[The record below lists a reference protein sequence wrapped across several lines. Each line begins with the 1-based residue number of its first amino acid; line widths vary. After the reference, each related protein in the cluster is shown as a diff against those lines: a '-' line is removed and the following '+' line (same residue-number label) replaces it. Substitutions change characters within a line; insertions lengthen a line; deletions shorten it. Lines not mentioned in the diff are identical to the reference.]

1 MEAVILNPFYH
12 RGEECIG
19 IFFNPNKT
27 LTGIIKK
34 IPFAKWSRTHHC
46 WYIPCTKED
55 YIHLSNALQN
65 EATIQKDALRVYLQQ
80 RKAIVAAQQKATAER
95 KNTKS
100 STAKM
105 MTLYPLS
112 EENLGAFTAFKNMLT
127 LKAYSV
133 NTVRN
138 YCNELHHLLRLLGKR
153 SINDLKKQH
162 IMSYL
167 LWLIEKQGYSE
178 MHVHTAINAI
188 KFYFEQVLKREKEF
202 YDLPRPKKPFK
213 LPSVFAEE
221 EVKLLIQKIENIKHR
236 TMIMAG
242 YSAGLRV
249 SEIVNLKIHDIDSMR
264 MMIHIRA
271 AKGKK
276 DRMVPLSRKLLEAL
290 REYYKKY
297 RPKEFMFEGQKG
309 GAYSV
314 RSAQQILKEAKL
326 KAGIWKHGSIH
337 SLRHSY
343 ATHLMESG
351 TDIRII
357 QELLGHNSIRTTMRY
372 THVSKKEIGKI
383 VSPLDKLQW

>member
-95 KNTKS
+95 KNIKS

-326 KAGIWKHGSIH
+326 KAGIWKHG
-337 SLRHSY
+337 
-343 ATHLMESG
+343 
-351 TDIRII
+351 
-357 QELLGHNSIRTTMRY
+357 
-372 THVSKKEIGKI
+372 KI